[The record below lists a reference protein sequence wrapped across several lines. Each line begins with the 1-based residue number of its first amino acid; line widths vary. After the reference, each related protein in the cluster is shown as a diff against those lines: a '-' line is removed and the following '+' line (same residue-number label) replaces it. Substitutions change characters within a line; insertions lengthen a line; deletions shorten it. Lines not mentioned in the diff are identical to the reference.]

1 LIFEIKREK
10 TAQFNNIV

>member
-1 LIFEIKREK
+1 LIFEIKREN